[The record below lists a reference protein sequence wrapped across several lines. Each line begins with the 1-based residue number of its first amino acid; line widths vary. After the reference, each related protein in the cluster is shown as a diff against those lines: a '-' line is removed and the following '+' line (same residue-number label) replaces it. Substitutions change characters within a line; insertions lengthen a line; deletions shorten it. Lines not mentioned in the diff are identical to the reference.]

1 MQLAPMRYV
10 KIDGTAVAV
19 TVASASEAKA
29 ALKELRHKK
38 REIKFLRGA
47 LLRRQKAARPE
58 PARRRRST
66 SFLRRLWR
74 GLRWLSAAVLDFA
87 TVSASERK
95 KRSPVEIERELR
107 WVDEVLHN
115 IEGCILQLEGKLL
128 TNTDASRPGRG
139 AQA

>member
-10 KIDGTAVAV
+10 KIDGTAVGV
-19 TVASASEAKA
+19 TVASATEAKV

-58 PARRRRST
+58 PSKRKRPASL
-66 SFLRRLWR
+66 LRRLWR
-74 GLRWLSAAVLDFA
+74 GVRALAAALIDVA
-87 TVSASERK
+87 TVSRSERK
-95 KRSPVEIERELR
+95 KRSPAEIERELE
-107 WVDEVLHN
+107 WTQEVLHN

-128 TNTDASRPGRG
+128 TAAAPRPH
-139 AQA
+139 A

>member
-58 PARRRRST
+58 PSKRRRSVPFF
-66 SFLRRLWR
+66 SRLWR
-74 GLRWLSAAVLDFA
+74 GLRWLSAGLLDLA
-87 TVSASERK
+87 TVSARERK
-95 KRSPVEIERELR
+95 KRSPAEIERELR
-107 WVDEVLHN
+107 WTDEVLHN

-128 TNTDASRPGRG
+128 THT
-139 AQA
+139 

>member
-47 LLRRQKAARPE
+47 LLRRQKAARAE
-58 PARRRRST
+58 PAKRRRSA
-66 SFLRRLWR
+66 SFFRRIWR
-74 GLRWLSAAVLDFA
+74 GLRWLSAALIDLA
-87 TVSASERK
+87 TVTASERK
-95 KRSPVEIERELR
+95 KRSPAEIERELQ
-107 WVDEVLHN
+107 WADEVLHN

-128 TNTDASRPGRG
+128 THTAAPRPGRG

>member
-10 KIDGTAVAV
+10 KIDGTAVGV
-19 TVASASEAKA
+19 TVASATEAKA

-58 PARRRRST
+58 PSKRKRPASL
-66 SFLRRLWR
+66 LRRIWR
-74 GLRWLSAAVLDFA
+74 GVRALAAALIDVT
-87 TVSASERK
+87 TVSRSERK
-95 KRSPVEIERELR
+95 KRSPAEIERELE
-107 WVDEVLHN
+107 WTQEVLHN

-128 TNTDASRPGRG
+128 TAAAPRPH
-139 AQA
+139 A

>member
-10 KIDGTAVAV
+10 KIDGTAVGV
-19 TVASASEAKA
+19 TVASATEAKT

-58 PARRRRST
+58 PSKRKRPASL
-66 SFLRRLWR
+66 LRRLWR
-74 GLRWLSAAVLDFA
+74 GVRALAAALIDVA
-87 TVSASERK
+87 TVSRSERK
-95 KRSPVEIERELR
+95 KRSPAEIERELE
-107 WVDEVLHN
+107 WTQELLHN

-128 TNTDASRPGRG
+128 TAAAPRPH
-139 AQA
+139 A

>member
-58 PARRRRST
+58 AAKRRRAA
-66 SFLRRLWR
+66 SFFSRLWR
-74 GLRWLSAAVLDFA
+74 GLRWLSAALIDLA
-87 TVSASERK
+87 TLSASERK
-95 KRSPVEIERELR
+95 KRSPAEIERELR
-107 WVDEVLHN
+107 WADEVLHN

-128 TNTDASRPGRG
+128 THT
-139 AQA
+139 

>member
-19 TVASASEAKA
+19 TVASANEAKA

-58 PARRRRST
+58 PAKRRRSA
-66 SFLRRLWR
+66 SFFRRIWR
-74 GLRWLSAAVLDFA
+74 GLRWLSTALIDLA
-87 TVSASERK
+87 TVTASERK
-95 KRSPVEIERELR
+95 KRSPAEIERELQ
-107 WVDEVLHN
+107 WADEVLHN

-128 TNTDASRPGRG
+128 THTAAPRPGRG

>member
-10 KIDGTAVAV
+10 KIDGTAVGV
-19 TVASASEAKA
+19 TVASATEAKA

-58 PARRRRST
+58 PGKRKRPASL
-66 SFLRRLWR
+66 LRRLWR
-74 GLRWLSAAVLDFA
+74 GVRALAAALIDVA
-87 TVSASERK
+87 TVSRSERK
-95 KRSPVEIERELR
+95 KRSPAEIERELE
-107 WVDEVLHN
+107 WTEEVLHN

-128 TNTDASRPGRG
+128 TATRAAPRPH
-139 AQA
+139 A

>member
-47 LLRRQKAARPE
+47 LLRRQKAARPQ
-58 PARRRRST
+58 PGNRRRPG
-66 SFLRRLWR
+66 SFFRRLWR
-74 GLRWLSAAVLDFA
+74 GLRWLMAALIDLA
-87 TVSASERK
+87 TVSAKERK
-95 KRSPVEIERELR
+95 QRSPAEIDRELR
-107 WVDEVLHN
+107 WTEEVLHN
-115 IEGCILQLEGKLL
+115 LEGCILQLEGKLL
-128 TNTDASRPGRG
+128 THT
-139 AQA
+139 

>member
-10 KIDGTAVAV
+10 KIDGTAVGV
-19 TVASASEAKA
+19 TVASATEAKA

-58 PARRRRST
+58 PSKRKRPVSL
-66 SFLRRLWR
+66 LRRLWR
-74 GLRWLSAAVLDFA
+74 GVRALAAALIDVT
-87 TVSASERK
+87 TVSRSERK
-95 KRSPVEIERELR
+95 KRSPAEIERELE
-107 WVDEVLHN
+107 WTQEVLHN

-128 TNTDASRPGRG
+128 TAAAPRPH
-139 AQA
+139 A

>member
-10 KIDGTAVAV
+10 KIDGTAVGV

-58 PARRRRST
+58 TGKRKRPVSA
-66 SFLRRLWR
+66 FRRLWR
-74 GLRWLSAAVLDFA
+74 GIGWLAAALIDVA
-87 TVSASERK
+87 TVSRGERK
-95 KRSPVEIERELR
+95 KRSPAEIERELA
-107 WVDEVLHN
+107 WTEEVLHN
-115 IEGCILQLEGKLL
+115 LEGCILQLEGKLL
-128 TNTDASRPGRG
+128 TASG
-139 AQA
+139 AAPRSQA

>member
-10 KIDGTAVAV
+10 KIDGTAVGV

-58 PARRRRST
+58 TGKRKRPVS
-66 SFLRRLWR
+66 LVRRLWR
-74 GLRWLSAAVLDFA
+74 GVGWLAAALIDVA
-87 TVSASERK
+87 TVSRGERK
-95 KRSPVEIERELR
+95 KRSPAEIERELA
-107 WVDEVLHN
+107 WTEEVLHN
-115 IEGCILQLEGKLL
+115 LEGCILQLEGKLL
-128 TNTDASRPGRG
+128 TASG
-139 AQA
+139 AAPRSQA

>member
-47 LLRRQKAARPE
+47 LLRRQKAARAE
-58 PARRRRST
+58 PGKRRRSA
-66 SFLRRLWR
+66 SFFTRLWR
-74 GLRWLSAAVLDFA
+74 GLKWLAAALIDLA
-87 TVSASERK
+87 TVSAGERRRK
-95 KRSPVEIERELR
+95 SPAEIERELR
-107 WVDEVLHN
+107 WSDEVLH
-115 IEGCILQLEGKLL
+115 
-128 TNTDASRPGRG
+128 
-139 AQA
+139 

>member
-10 KIDGTAVAV
+10 KIDGTAVGV

-58 PARRRRST
+58 TGKRKRPVSA
-66 SFLRRLWR
+66 LRRLWR
-74 GLRWLSAAVLDFA
+74 GVGWLAAALIDVA
-87 TVSASERK
+87 TVSRGERK
-95 KRSPVEIERELR
+95 KRSPVEIERELA
-107 WVDEVLHN
+107 WTEEVLHN
-115 IEGCILQLEGKLL
+115 LEGCILQLEGKLL
-128 TNTDASRPGRG
+128 TVSG
-139 AQA
+139 AAPRSEA

>member
-10 KIDGTAVAV
+10 KIDGTAVGV

-58 PARRRRST
+58 TGKRKRPVSA
-66 SFLRRLWR
+66 LRRLWR
-74 GLRWLSAAVLDFA
+74 GIGWLAAALIDVA
-87 TVSASERK
+87 TVSRAERK
-95 KRSPVEIERELR
+95 KRSPAEIERELA
-107 WVDEVLHN
+107 WTEEVLHN
-115 IEGCILQLEGKLL
+115 LEGCILQLEGKLL
-128 TNTDASRPGRG
+128 TASG
-139 AQA
+139 AAPRSQA

>member
-10 KIDGTAVAV
+10 KIDGTAVGV
-19 TVASASEAKA
+19 TVASATEAKV

-58 PARRRRST
+58 PSKRKRPASL
-66 SFLRRLWR
+66 LRRLWR
-74 GLRWLSAAVLDFA
+74 GVRALAAALIDVA
-87 TVSASERK
+87 TVSRNERK
-95 KRSPVEIERELR
+95 KRSPAEIERELE
-107 WVDEVLHN
+107 WTQEVLHN

-128 TNTDASRPGRG
+128 TAAAPRPH
-139 AQA
+139 A

>member
-19 TVASASEAKA
+19 TVASASEAKT

-38 REIKFLRGA
+38 RELKFLRSA
-47 LLRRQKAARPE
+47 LLRRQKAARTE
-58 PARRRRST
+58 PSKRRRRA
-66 SFLRRLWR
+66 SFLLRLWR
-74 GLRWLSAAVLDFA
+74 GLRWLASALIDFA

-95 KRSPVEIERELR
+95 QKSPAEIERELR
-107 WVDEVLHN
+107 RTDEVLHN

-128 TNTDASRPGRG
+128 THT
-139 AQA
+139 

>member
-10 KIDGTAVAV
+10 KIDGTAVGV
-19 TVASASEAKA
+19 TVASATEAKV

-58 PARRRRST
+58 PGKRKRPASL
-66 SFLRRLWR
+66 LRRLWR
-74 GLRWLSAAVLDFA
+74 GVRALAAALIDVA
-87 TVSASERK
+87 TVSRSERK
-95 KRSPVEIERELR
+95 KRSPAEIERELE
-107 WVDEVLHN
+107 WTEEVLHN

-128 TNTDASRPGRG
+128 TATRAVPRPH
-139 AQA
+139 A

>member
-10 KIDGTAVAV
+10 KIDGTAVGV
-19 TVASASEAKA
+19 TVASATEAKT

-58 PARRRRST
+58 PGKRKRPASL
-66 SFLRRLWR
+66 LRRLWR
-74 GLRWLSAAVLDFA
+74 GVRALAAALIDVA
-87 TVSASERK
+87 TVSRSERK
-95 KRSPVEIERELR
+95 KRSPAEIERELE
-107 WVDEVLHN
+107 WTEEVLHN

-128 TNTDASRPGRG
+128 TATRAVPRPH
-139 AQA
+139 A